1 MLKSDGFLLND
12 ALISVLITSLIAV
25 IVYSCIVVH
34 VKVQEKLREE
44 SQIMQNDFDQFF
56 QEIDLCET
64 IEEQYELIIY

>member
-34 VKVQEKLREE
+34 VKVQEKLRKE

-64 IEEQYELIIY
+64 IEEQY

>member
-1 MLKSDGFLLND
+1 LKSDGFLLND

-64 IEEQYELIIY
+64 IEEQY

>member
-1 MLKSDGFLLND
+1 MEDLLKSDGFLLND

-34 VKVQEKLREE
+34 VKVQEKLQEE

-64 IEEQYELIIY
+64 IEEQY

>member
-1 MLKSDGFLLND
+1 MEDLLKSDGFLLND

-34 VKVQEKLREE
+34 VKVQKKLREE

-64 IEEQYELIIY
+64 IEEQY

>member
-1 MLKSDGFLLND
+1 MKD
-12 ALISVLITSLIAV
+12 ITG
-25 IVYSCIVVH
+25 CIVVH

-64 IEEQYELIIY
+64 IEEQY